1 MEDQR
6 SSTDGK
12 QVGFWVPG
20 VKRSGN
26 SQDGKESRYKEVKS
40 PFSIHSLRKTKKNY
54 QANARKCVLS
64 ALKNVFLGLRAQLTG
79 LTDNL
84 RLWLPWNTS
93 HSTAENGLC
102 EQLVAE
108 MDVKKSNKS
117 SSIKSIV
124 FELKC

>member
-26 SQDGKESRYKEVKS
+26 RQDGKESRYKEVES

-64 ALKNVFLGLRAQLTG
+64 ALKKCIFGFESTTHWINRQPKALAALEYFSLNCRK
-79 LTDNL
+79 
-84 RLWLPWNTS
+84 WL
-93 HSTAENGLC
+93 
-102 EQLVAE
+102 V
-108 MDVKKSNKS
+108 
-117 SSIKSIV
+117 
-124 FELKC
+124 

>member
-40 PFSIHSLRKTKKNY
+40 PFSIHSLRKTKKTIK
-54 QANARKCVLS
+54 QMLE
-64 ALKNVFLGLRAQLTG
+64 NVYYLL
-79 LTDNL
+79 
-84 RLWLPWNTS
+84 
-93 HSTAENGLC
+93 
-102 EQLVAE
+102 
-108 MDVKKSNKS
+108 
-117 SSIKSIV
+117 
-124 FELKC
+124 